1 MKTHDMDRLRD
12 VILGLSEGGKR
23 TISNV
28 LLYQTLGL
36 TDEPS
41 KKRLL
46 RQIQDMTVR
55 GELVRLGPGELRYEP
70 QAPSNRYGKLYERI
84 WRVIRAK
91 QPGFSVQDIALTTGA
106 GENHA
111 YKYLRWLEKQGYLRR
126 HGKSGNTALYMAT
139 TLARSTR
146 ETPYPPLGVGDPFEA
161 ERNSACHL
169 VRLLMERDPAD
180 QKAKIVQNCRAIL
193 DRFETT
199 PCKGKEAS

>member
-12 VILGLSEGGKR
+12 VILGLTEGGQR

-36 TDEPS
+36 TDEPA

-46 RQIQDMTVR
+46 RQIQDMTTR

-70 QAPSNRYGKLYERI
+70 QASSNRYGKLYERI

-91 QPGFSVQDIALTTGA
+91 QPGFSTRDIALVTGA
-106 GENHA
+106 GENHVF
-111 YKYLRWLEKQGYLRR
+111 KYLRWLEKQGHLRR
-126 HGKSGNTALYMAT
+126 HGKNGNTVLFAAT
-139 TLARSTR
+139 ATARATR
-146 ETPYPPLGVGDPFEA
+146 ETPYPPLGVGDAFEA

-169 VRLLMERDPAD
+169 VRLLMERDPTQ
-180 QKAKIVQNCRAIL
+180 QKAKIIQNCRDIL
-193 DRFETT
+193 DRFTATKETQ
-199 PCKGKEAS
+199 A